1 MDTYRQTN
9 RQFFFACANL
19 RNSFGISVLTLDT
32 VEKWLSESEIQDFT
46 LAYMAGGEI

>member
-9 RQFFFACANL
+9 RQFFFACAHL
-19 RNSFGISVLTLDT
+19 RNSYGISVLTLDT

>member
-9 RQFFFACANL
+9 RQFFFACAYL